1 MGVTFRNPDYLIK
14 GFRKSLKNF
23 AIASIYFVDL
33 LAYNYN
39 AVKRMS
45 TLKRNYIFDFDSTLT
60 KVEALDV
67 LAEITLVDN
76 PKKAAIIQEIIDIT
90 NLGIDGDISF
100 TESLEKRIKLLN
112 ASKSD
117 LNGLIS
123 KLSEQVSVSIESN
136 KAFFEEYSDDIY
148 VISAGFKEFI
158 VPIVAAY
165 NIPAE
170 RVYANTFEFDTQDK
184 IVGFD
189 RKNPLSVHNGKIKCL
204 RDLNLDG
211 EIQVIGDGYSD
222 AVTREAGVADKF
234 FAYTEN
240 VSRDKTTK
248 NADYITPNL
257 DEFLFVNKLPR
268 SISYPKNRIKILL
281 LENVHKDAFEKLS
294 KDGFTVETVS
304 KSLSEKELIEKIK
317 DVHVL
322 GIRSKTQVTKK
333 VIAAAEKLM
342 VVGAFCIGTKQI
354 DLDVCKENGVVVFN
368 APYSNTRSVVEL
380 AIGEI
385 IMLMRS
391 VFHRSTELHKGKWN
405 KTADGSREVRGK
417 KLGIVGYGNIGKQ
430 LSILAEAL
438 GMDVYYYDV
447 EDKLALGNATK
458 INKLADLLA
467 ISDVITLHID
477 DNAANKN
484 FIGKKEISQMKEG
497 VHLVN
502 LSRGFVVDIDALK
515 AGLKS
520 GKIAGAAVDVYPE
533 EPRANGD
540 FYTELKGLDN
550 VILTPHVGGST
561 EEAQK
566 DIADFVPN
574 KIMAYINSGNTVDA
588 VNFPN
593 IRLPKHK
600 NAHRFLHIHEN
611 VPGVMARIN
620 KVLAKY
626 DMNII
631 GQYLSTDAKVG
642 YVITDLDK
650 EYNPKVIKKLK
661 DVDGTIKFRVLY

>member
-1 MGVTFRNPDYLIK
+1 MN
-14 GFRKSLKNF
+14 
-23 AIASIYFVDL
+23 
-33 LAYNYN
+33 
-39 AVKRMS
+39 

-67 LAEITLVDN
+67 LAEITLANN
-76 PKKAAIIQEIIDIT
+76 PNREDIIKEIIEIT
-90 NLGIDGDISF
+90 NLGVDGEISF
-100 TESLEKRIKLLN
+100 TESLEKRINLLN
-112 ASKSD
+112 ARKSD
-117 LNGLIS
+117 LIELIEQL
-123 KLSEQVSVSIESN
+123 KKQVSVSIEKN
-136 KAFFEEYSDDIY
+136 KDFFEKYADDIY

-158 VPIVAAY
+158 IPIVTAY
-165 NIPAE
+165 NIPKE
-170 RVYANTFEFDTQDK
+170 RVYANTFEFDVNDQ

-189 RKNPLSVHNGKIKCL
+189 RANPLSVHNGKIQCL
-204 RDLNLDG
+204 RDLKLEG

-222 AVTREAGVADKF
+222 AVTKEAGVAHKF

-240 VSRDKTTK
+240 VSRDKTTQ
-248 NADYITPNL
+248 NADHIAPNL

-268 SISYPKNRIKILL
+268 NISYPKNRIKILL
-281 LENVHKDAFEKLS
+281 LENVHPDAFEKLS

-304 KSLSEKELIEKIK
+304 KSLSEDELIDRIK

-322 GIRSKTQVTKK
+322 GIRSKTKVTRK
-333 VIAAAEKLM
+333 VIEAAEKLM

-354 DLDVCKENGVVVFN
+354 DLEVCKENGVVVFN

-391 VFHRSTELHKGKWN
+391 VFKRSTELHNGQWN
-405 KTADGSREVRGK
+405 KTAQGSREVRGK

-458 INKLADLLA
+458 MDKLSELLA
-467 ISDVITLHID
+467 ISDVLTLHID

-484 FIGKKEISQMKEG
+484 FIGAKEISQMKNG
-497 VHLVN
+497 AHLVN
-502 LSRGFVVDIDALK
+502 LSRGFVVDLK
-515 AGLKS
+515 ALTQALKS
-520 GKIAGAAVDVYPE
+520 GAIAGAAVDVYPE
-533 EPRANGD
+533 EPSKNGD
-540 FYTELKGLDN
+540 FYTDLKGLDN

-566 DIADFVPN
+566 DIADFVPS
-574 KIMAYINSGNTVDA
+574 KMMAYINSGNTVDA

-593 IRLPKHK
+593 IRLPKHS
-600 NAHRFLHIHEN
+600 NAHRFLHIHKN
-611 VPGVMARIN
+611 VPGVMAKIN

-626 DMNII
+626 DMNIT
-631 GQYLSTDAKVG
+631 GQYLSTDDKVG

-650 EYNPKVIKKLK
+650 DYNQKVIKKLK
-661 DVDGTIKFRVLY
+661 EVDGTIKFRVLY